1 MGDGSE
7 GSESI
12 VEEVQSAVGNKPDA
26 KQKCQTRAES
36 EIESDEEPR
45 DHESSGPARFPRSE
59 AVSSVDADG
68 LSMDPRNPFWE
79 NSFLTNNI
87 DQSVIKNQDG
97 SIGAVSTFPHDSPS
111 KYTATTLVESSHR
124 GTPARGRTI
133 TPEATAGRFP
143 NMSCWI
149 LVTQSDI
156 DFATESI
163 QQVRDFN
170 ASSNSLDTYKHI
182 IISLQEKKDHHEYS
196 VGSEW
201 VNLVDSGDNDRQ
213 RSSVLYALAAIAF
226 CRWHA
231 NQTQHEVQST
241 QLTLKVAKAKVSARL
256 LSESAP
262 NSTRERLRKR
272 LNVHLTRGRKWSQL
286 VDELGLGILFRHT
299 WDLGK
304 ASEVSLQ
311 PLILSLKESSVKMMI
326 LGHLETQLK
335 DFISRGQTNPDML
348 ERALAKQN
356 LLDDLLQPLGIPV
369 EDLIQICLNLAEK
382 LPAMRVGFPVVIH
395 DRHEGKPLAEPFRWA
410 SKRIERW
417 NSAKAGDRLVC
428 FFPLF
433 LENNHFTLLEINQM
447 DQSIYH
453 YDSAK
458 YSSGHIKEACK
469 IQFPNLRYADQV
481 QSVGYSDN
489 GNPDEEH
496 IENTGRENK
505 KRGRVTTDVLSE
517 ESKHNITNAVTT
529 IVMKYQACWLRE
541 LPLKMTVR
549 SAVGIGERVKETL
562 PPGVPLVGAK
572 PSREPMVPTVP
583 TVPIVLLVPAV
594 QIVPL

>member
-79 NSFLTNNI
+79 NSFLTNDI

-170 ASSNSLDTYKHI
+170 AST
-182 IISLQEKKDHHEYS
+182 
-196 VGSEW
+196 
-201 VNLVDSGDNDRQ
+201 
-213 RSSVLYALAAIAF
+213 
-226 CRWHA
+226 
-231 NQTQHEVQST
+231 
-241 QLTLKVAKAKVSARL
+241 KAKVSARL

-348 ERALAKQN
+348 ERALAKEN

-369 EDLIQICLNLAEK
+369 EVSDLQMLMRRSNPTDRLHIRGTSCGFYIDELNRLNEAQWFGEDLIQICLNLAEK

-417 NSAKAGDRLVC
+417 NSARAGDRLVC

-458 YSSGHIKEACK
+458 YGSGHIKEACK
-469 IQFPNLRYADQV
+469 IQFPNLRYADQLDQDNGSEDDDLWSTSRLDV
-481 QSVGYSDN
+481 ESVGYSDN

-541 LPLKMTVR
+541 LPLEMTVR